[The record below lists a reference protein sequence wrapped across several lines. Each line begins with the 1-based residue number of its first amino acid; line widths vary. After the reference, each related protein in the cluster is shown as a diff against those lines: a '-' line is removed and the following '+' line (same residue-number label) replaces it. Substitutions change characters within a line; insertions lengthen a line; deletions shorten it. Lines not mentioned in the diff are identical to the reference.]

1 MILAAMD
8 LVAGWADWYGDS
20 SMVSTAVTSV
30 HLGGML
36 LGGGLALASD
46 RSTLR
51 ALRRPEPL
59 AGHLAE
65 LDSVHRPVVIGLALT
80 FMTGFLMLAADL
92 DGLVRSPVFWTKMAV
107 LIALIGNGWRIRQT
121 ARCLAAGATDSP
133 RWRGRLRSA
142 VVVSL
147 ALWFLALGLGAA
159 LPAF

>member
-1 MILAAMD
+1 MAFAETS

-20 SMVSTAVTSV
+20 AVLATAVTSV
-30 HLGGML
+30 HLAGML

-46 RSTLR
+46 RGTLR

-65 LDSVHRPVVIGLALT
+65 LDAVHRPVLIGLTIT
-80 FMTGFLMLAADL
+80 FATGFLMLAADL
-92 DGLVRSPVFWTKMAV
+92 DSLLGSPIFWTKMVV
-107 LIALIGNGWRIRQT
+107 LVALIGNGWRIRQT
-121 ARCLAAGATDSP
+121 SRCLAAGATDSP
-133 RWRGRLRSA
+133 RWRGRLKSA
-142 VVVSL
+142 VVASL